1 MKPERDPTL
10 HQRILREIE
19 GRIVSGE
26 WPPGYRIPFEID
38 LAARYGVSRMTVN
51 KVLTQLAK
59 AGLVE
64 RRKRS
69 GSFVRQP
76 QAQSAVLEIR
86 DIRNE
91 VEQLGQSHRFR
102 TERRLARRAREADR
116 RWIDIAGGGR
126 LLDVLTLHFAGTIP
140 FCVEERL
147 INLDVVPTAIDATF
161 AEQTPGQWLL
171 DQVPWSSAE
180 HRVQATGAASD
191 MAGLLDVAEGTPC
204 LVIERR
210 TWSTQGPVTY
220 VRFTYPGDRHTLVA
234 RFTPQS

>member
-1 MKPERDPTL
+1 MKPEKDPTL

-26 WPPGYRIPFEID
+26 WPPGYRIPFEVD
-38 LAARYGVSRMTVN
+38 LAVRYGVSRMTVK

-86 DIRNE
+86 DIRAE
-91 VEQLGQSHRFR
+91 VEQLGQTHRFR
-102 TERRLARRAREADR
+102 LERRAVRRARQADR
-116 RWIDIAGGGR
+116 RCIETAADGR
-126 LLDVLTLHFAGTIP
+126 LLDLLTLHFAAETP

-147 INLDVVPTAIDATF
+147 INLAVVPTAADATF

-180 HRVQATGAASD
+180 HRVQAIGAPQFVA
-191 MAGLLDVAEGTPC
+191 ALLDIPEGTPC

-220 VRFTYPGDRHTLVA
+220 VRFTYPGDRHGLVA

>member
-1 MKPERDPTL
+1 MKTDKDPTL
-10 HQRILREIE
+10 HQRILGEIE
-19 GRIVSGE
+19 GNIVSGA

-38 LAARYGVSRMTVN
+38 LAAQYGVSRMTVN

-64 RRKRS
+64 RRRRS

-76 QAQSAVLEIR
+76 QAQSAVLEIQ

-91 VEQLGQSHRFR
+91 VEQLGQPYRFHV
-102 TERRLARRAREADR
+102 ESRRNRRARQDDR
-116 RWIDIAGGGR
+116 RWIDVAEGGR
-126 LLDVLTLHFAGTIP
+126 LLEVRTLHFAGPAP
-140 FCVEERL
+140 FCIEERL
-147 INLDVVPTAIDATF
+147 INLEAVPAAADASF
-161 AEQTPGQWLL
+161 EAHTPGQWLL

-180 HRVQATGAASD
+180 HRVQATGANAEI
-191 MAGLLDVAEGTPC
+191 AALLDVAAGTAC

-210 TWSTQGPVTY
+210 TWSMQVPVTY

>member
-1 MKPERDPTL
+1 MKTDKDPTL
-10 HQRILREIE
+10 HQQILREIE
-19 GRIVSGE
+19 GNIVSGA

-38 LAARYGVSRMTVN
+38 LAAQYGVSRMTVN

-76 QAQSAVLEIR
+76 QAQSAVLEIQ

-91 VEQLGQSHRFR
+91 VEQLGQPYRFEV
-102 TERRLARRAREADR
+102 ERRRSRRAHQADQ
-116 RWIDIAGGGR
+116 RWIDVAEGGR
-126 LLDVLTLHFAGTIP
+126 LLDVRTLHFAGTAP
-140 FCVEERL
+140 FCIEERL
-147 INLDVVPTAIDATF
+147 INLEVVPAAADASF
-161 AEQTPGQWLL
+161 AEHTPGQWLL

-180 HRVQATGAASD
+180 HRVQATGAKAD
-191 MAGLLDVAEGTPC
+191 IAALLAVAVGTAC

>member
-1 MKPERDPTL
+1 MKTDKDPTL
-10 HQRILREIE
+10 HQQILREIE
-19 GRIVSGE
+19 GNIVSGA
-26 WPPGYRIPFEID
+26 WPPGHRIPFEID
-38 LAARYGVSRMTVN
+38 LAAQYGVSRMTVN

-64 RRKRS
+64 RRRRS

-76 QAQSAVLEIR
+76 QAQSAVLEIQ

-91 VEQLGQSHRFR
+91 VEQLGQPYRFHV
-102 TERRLARRAREADR
+102 ESRRVRRARQADQ
-116 RWIDIAGGGR
+116 RWIDVAEGGR
-126 LLDVLTLHFAGTIP
+126 LLEVRTLHFAGAAP

-147 INLDVVPTAIDATF
+147 INLDVVPTAADARF
-161 AEQTPGQWLL
+161 EEQTPGQWLL

-180 HRVQATGAASD
+180 HRVQATGAHAD
-191 MAGLLDVAEGTPC
+191 MASQLHVPAGTAC